1 MAGRM
6 ERKQYGLDL
15 LRFEVTPRLVLSV
28 GRFEVSKLNGLR
40 AGWVEEL
47 QQLRNSTRPHQR
59 HFFVTVTSSSVRIE
73 KTKLARWNTYGEA
86 LALRDFLRNENAC
99 RVMVV
104 STDIHMRR
112 VALTFSK
119 VFRNT
124 PVLFFYRPVPPTLS
138 SVQKERWWT
147 RSADRRYVLSEIIKL
162 AGYRVVLSTREWFRR
177 WLIRVG
183 KTAA

>member
-1 MAGRM
+1 MLSNSSTIDGRTRDNAVSIYERDRDCVRQTTAAPMAG
-6 ERKQYGLDL
+6 
-15 LRFEVTPRLVLSV
+15 
-28 GRFEVSKLNGLR
+28 
-40 AGWVEEL
+40 
-47 QQLRNSTRPHQR
+47 
-59 HFFVTVTSSSVRIE
+59 
-73 KTKLARWNTYGEA
+73 A
-86 LALRDFLRNENAC
+86 LALRDLLRNENAC

-162 AGYRVVLSTREWFRR
+162 AGYPVILSTPEWFRR
-177 WLIRVG
+177 WLMRLG